1 MIEEVERQLLIEL
14 EDIFNGLAKPTLDIQ
29 KKKLGLGDE
38 ITLDD
43 YKKLIEE
50 IRNACKRLAGEQLAE
65 DAYKKLQTI
74 LEKQGGK

>member
-1 MIEEVERQLLIEL
+1 MIEEIETKLLIEL

-38 ITLDD
+38 ISLED

-50 IRNACKRLAGEQLAE
+50 IRTACRRLAGEQLAE
-65 DAYKKLQTI
+65 SAYKKLQKI
-74 LEKQGGK
+74 LEEEGGT